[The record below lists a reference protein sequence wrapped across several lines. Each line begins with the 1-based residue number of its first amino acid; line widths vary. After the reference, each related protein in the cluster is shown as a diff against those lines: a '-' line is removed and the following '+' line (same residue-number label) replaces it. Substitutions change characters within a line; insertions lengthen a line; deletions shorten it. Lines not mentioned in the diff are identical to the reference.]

1 MVVACGERGDTNW
14 EWAQASFLGDG
25 NVLYI
30 DLSGAYIAVYIC
42 KVSLSYAL

>member
-25 NVLYI
+25 NVLYV
-30 DLSGAYIAVYIC
+30 DLSGAYIAVYIR